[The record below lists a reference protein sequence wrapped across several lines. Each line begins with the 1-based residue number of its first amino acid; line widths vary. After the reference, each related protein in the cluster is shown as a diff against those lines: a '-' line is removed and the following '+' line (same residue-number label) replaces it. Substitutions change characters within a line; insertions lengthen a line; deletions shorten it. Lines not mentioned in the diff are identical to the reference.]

1 MDSITTTFIMDTS
14 VLKNDA
20 RTHVTESLGLKV
32 ERGSVLHSHRKLA
45 WLASILVLLGRG
57 VEVLTASFFLKDSI
71 G

>member
-1 MDSITTTFIMDTS
+1 MDRITTTFIMDTS

-32 ERGSVLHSHRKLA
+32 ERGSVLHSHRKLV
-45 WLASILVLLGRG
+45 WLASILGLLGR
-57 VEVLTASFFLKDSI
+57 EVGFLTGSFLKVSI